1 MTRFDNKFDNKFGKD
16 IALGRRQFLST
27 LGFLLGGLMLIFLL
41 FFAIF
46 AESLSD
52 DIAPQAD
59 GIVPQAD
66 GIVVFTGTATTR
78 IEAGLRLLQDGK
90 GRRLLIT
97 GVYEN
102 QGFDTVMALLP
113 LAQGAA
119 PPAHVTCCIDL
130 DYKATNTVEN
140 TRETAL
146 WADVHGFRSLIV
158 VTSAHHMPRA
168 FLELRRAMPTA
179 RLSAYPVVP
188 PQVKLDYWFAYPGT
202 MALLLGEYARY
213 LWALTGLPGRS

>member
-1 MTRFDNKFDNKFGKD
+1 M
-16 IALGRRQFLST
+16 
-27 LGFLLGGLMLIFLL
+27 GGLTLLFLL
-41 FFAIF
+41 FFAVF

-78 IEAGLRLLQDGK
+78 IEAGLSLLQDGK

-113 LAQGAA
+113 LDRGAA
-119 PPAHVTCCIDL
+119 PPDHVTCCIDL

-213 LWALTGLPGRS
+213 LWALTGLPGTS